1 MAMEL
6 KPAFLGVRAELLAT
20 LPKEDQKALAVLV
33 RLADDKGIPA
43 VTRNIFTRELKVL
56 DTELGRK
63 PENGGY
69 PYVRLDEEALNGRI
83 SSVLTLARKLMEN
96 EDLEKAIAAK
106 EKEMKAVAR
115 LPEPIG
121 VSQQ

>member
-69 PYVRLDEEALNGRI
+69 PFVNLDEKVLDYRI
-83 SSVLTLARKLMEN
+83 SSVLRFARMLTEK
-96 EDLEKAIAAK
+96 EDLKKA
-106 EKEMKAVAR
+106 EMKAAAR
-115 LPEPIG
+115 SLEPVG
-121 VSQQ
+121 ASQQ